1 MKTWQLQDVKNKFN
15 EVVENAI
22 QNGPQIVTKNGTE
35 TVVIL
40 SINDYQKLTKPDN
53 GLVEFFQ
60 KSPLYGVEL
69 DLEREEDFAREV
81 EF

>member
-1 MKTWQLQDVKNKFN
+1 MKTWQLQDLKNKFN

-22 QNGPQIVTKNGTE
+22 QNGPQIVIKNSTE

-40 SINDYQKLTKPDN
+40 SINDYQKLTKPKN

-69 DLEREEDFAREV
+69 DLEREDDFGREV

>member
-22 QNGPQIVTKNGTE
+22 QNGPQIVIKNGTE

-40 SINDYQKLTKPDN
+40 SINDYQNLTKPKN

-69 DLEREEDFAREV
+69 DLEREDDFGREV